1 MSLRL
6 IISPA
11 KRMRPVEGPPFAQ
24 TEPQFLSDA
33 VSLARQLRSL
43 SYVELR
49 ELWGAANGWPRRMP
63 VGCERSLRTW
73 LRTQAPSRLRSWP
86 TMASNTSTYV
96 HP

>member
-43 SYVELR
+43 SCG
-49 ELWGAANGWPRRMP
+49 GAANGWPRRMP